1 MIAHRLDAIRIADH
15 VLFLE
20 DGAIVEQ
27 GSIADLNALGGRFA
41 DFWRHQEHG
50 RHWKIVAE
58 QPTVR

>member
-20 DGAIVEQ
+20 DGVIVEQ
-27 GSIADLNALGGRFA
+27 GTIDDLNALGGRFA
-41 DFWRHQEHG
+41 DFWRDQEHG
-50 RHWKIVAE
+50 RHWKIAPE